1 MSAIWGV
8 RSGEWIIWGFSET
21 YYGTLYLL
29 TRAMLKDDFEHQPL
43 CLLLYFD
50 ENGFMFEKQNLT
62 VLRAQ
67 LIGSGPWK
75 SRECYSTEAL
85 KCNIKGA

>member
-8 RSGEWIIWGFSET
+8 RSGEWIICGFSEM
-21 YYGTLYLL
+21 YYGALYLL
-29 TRAMLKDDFEHQPL
+29 VRAMLKDDFEHQPL

-50 ENGFMFEKQNLT
+50 ENGFMFEKQ
-62 VLRAQ
+62 VLLYSGHSSLEVGRPRAV
-67 LIGSGPWK
+67 S
-75 SRECYSTEAL
+75 CCSTEAL